1 MERIAYYNGQFG
13 APNELT
19 IPFLDRVNFFGD
31 GVYEAAMTAN
41 GVIYL
46 ADEHIDRF
54 YRSAEAISIDIGMTK
69 AELKDTLLDVVRRT
83 DNRHAVLYWQVTR
96 GTAPRK
102 HAFPKPPVK
111 ANLSI
116 MVNPFQFR
124 DFTKAIRITEMEDR
138 RYLYCNVK
146 SLNLLPAVLAA
157 QKAEEEGCYETILH
171 RGEIVTECSHSNVSI
186 LKDGVLYTHP
196 NDEYILAGIAKSR
209 LIAACNTLDIPVAE
223 RPFTLTELR
232 EADEVLVTSTT
243 NPLSFADSFCNEPVG
258 CKAQDTVA
266 KLRGIVIGEYL
277 AAVGYTEL

>member
-1 MERIAYYNGQFG
+1 MERIAYYNGQIG
-13 APNELT
+13 APSELT

-31 GVYEAAMTAN
+31 GVYEATMTAN
-41 GVIYL
+41 GVIFL
-46 ADEHIDRF
+46 VDEHIDRF
-54 YRSAEAISIDIGMTK
+54 YRSAAAISIDIGMSK
-69 AELKDTLLDVVRRT
+69 AELKEILQDMVNRT

-102 HAFPKPPVK
+102 HAFPKPAVK

-116 MVNPFQFR
+116 MVNPFKFH
-124 DFTKAIRITEMEDR
+124 DFTKPIRITEMEDKR
-138 RYLYCNVK
+138 FLYCNVK
-146 SLNLLPAVLAA
+146 TLNLLPAVLAA

-196 NDEYILAGIAKSR
+196 NDEYILPGIAKNH
-209 LIAACNTLDIPVAE
+209 LFLACEQLGIPVVQ

-232 EADEVLVTSTT
+232 NADEVLVTSSS
-243 NPLSFADSFCNEPVG
+243 NPCSYADTFCDEPVG

-266 KLRGIVIGEYL
+266 KIRHIVIGEYL
-277 AAVGYTEL
+277 AAVGYKEL